1 MLPRRRLIPEN
12 RKRKEIPMKKIL
24 LVDDERNILI
34 VISKFLRQEGFNVET
49 ARSFDEAV
57 SRLSVSDFDLLL
69 TDMKLPGRS
78 GLDLLKWTKE
88 RKPDLPVIVITAYG
102 SIENA
107 VEAMKSGATNYLTK
121 PVEYDEM
128 LAVINH
134 ALMHRPCSVD
144 GISTFEEQY
153 GIIGRSEGILEVLST
168 IGIISNSRANVLITG
183 ESGTGKE
190 LIAKAIHNASM
201 RKDFP
206 FIAINCAAIPKELIE
221 NELFGHEAGAYTG
234 ATTKEIGKVEAAD
247 KGTLFLDE
255 IGDMPLSM
263 QIKLLRFIQ
272 EKEFFRIGGTRPV
285 KSDCR
290 IIAATNKNLEE
301 EIKEGRFREDLFY
314 RLNVIPI
321 NVPPLRDRKEDIP
334 LLADYFLKKYA
345 LENQKFVRGIDQM
358 AMEALIRYDWP
369 GNIRELENV
378 IERAVVLTKHEVIS
392 LADLPKKFN
401 EKALEVE
408 PKELQSLKLSEIE
421 RATILKALEIE
432 KWNQT
437 RAAERL
443 GITRRQ
449 LRIRMLRY
457 KLL

>member
-1 MLPRRRLIPEN
+1 MKRILI
-12 RKRKEIPMKKIL
+12 
-24 LVDDERNILI
+24 VDDERNILL
-34 VISKFLRQEGFNVET
+34 VISKFLRQEGFYVET

-57 SRLSVSDFDLLL
+57 SRLAVLDFDLLL
-69 TDMKLPGRS
+69 TDMRLPGKS
-78 GLDLLKWTKE
+78 GLDLLKWAKE
-88 RKPDLPVIVITAYG
+88 RNPDLPVLVITAYG

-107 VEAMKSGATNYLTK
+107 VEAMRCGATNYLTK
-121 PVEYDEM
+121 PIEYDEM
-128 LAVINH
+128 LAIINH
-134 ALMHRPCSVD
+134 ALLHSPGSSGSITAAED
-144 GISTFEEQY
+144 QY
-153 GIIGRSEGILEVLST
+153 GIIGRSEGIREILSI

-190 LIAKAIHNASM
+190 LVARAIHNASM

-234 ATTKEIGKVEAAD
+234 AASKEIGKVEAAD

-255 IGDMPLSM
+255 IGDMPLTM

-272 EKEFFRIGGTRPV
+272 GREFFRIGGTKPV

-290 IIAATNKNLEE
+290 IIAATNKNLET
-301 EIKEGRFREDLFY
+301 EIEAGRFREDLFY

-321 NVPPLRDRKEDIP
+321 HVPPLRDRKEDIP
-334 LLADYFLKKYA
+334 LLADHFLKKYA
-345 LENQKFVRGIDQM
+345 PENQKFIRGIDQM
-358 AMEALIRYDWP
+358 AMDVLARYEWP

-392 LADLPKKFN
+392 LSDLPN
-401 EKALEVE
+401 RL
-408 PKELQSLKLSEIE
+408 KERASEAQGKESYDIQSLKLSEIE
-421 RATILKALEIE
+421 RALILKALEME
-432 KWNQT
+432 NWNQT
-437 RAAERL
+437 RAADRL

-457 KLL
+457 KLI

>member
-1 MLPRRRLIPEN
+1 M
-12 RKRKEIPMKKIL
+12 KRIL

-34 VISKFLRQEGFNVET
+34 VISKFLRQEGFIIET

-57 SRLSVSDFDLLL
+57 SRLSVSDFDLVL

-134 ALMHRPCSVD
+134 VLMQRPCSIE
-144 GISTFEEQY
+144 GIKALEEQY
-153 GIIGRSEGILEVLST
+153 GIIGRSEGILEILST
-168 IGIISNSRANVLITG
+168 ISIISNSRANVLITG

-190 LIAKAIHNASM
+190 LVARAIHNASM

-206 FIAINCAAIPKELIE
+206 FIAINCAAIPRELIE

-234 ATTKEIGKVEAAD
+234 ATTKEIGKAEAAD

-255 IGDMPLSM
+255 IGDMPITM

-290 IIAATNKNLEE
+290 VIAATHKKLEE
-301 EIKEGRFREDLFY
+301 EIKRGRFREDLFY

-334 LLADYFLKKYA
+334 LLADYFLRKYA

-358 AMEALIRYDWP
+358 AMDALIRYDWP
-369 GNIRELENV
+369 GNIRELENM
-378 IERAVVLTKHEVIS
+378 IERAVVLTRHEVIS

-401 EKALEVE
+401 EKALDVKVE
-408 PKELQSLKLSEIE
+408 DVQSLKLSEIE
-421 RATILKALEIE
+421 RATILKALEME